1 MYNSPDHQQPLP
13 PPPPAPA
20 PYYAN
25 PPPSYPPSAAIAQ
38 PQASTLTDKARM
50 AGIGIL
56 ASGGL
61 ILIAAL
67 SKAWFTAG
75 GGSRGGG
82 VGLLGLEKCRRGMCE
97 TATWFDLK
105 NIPSQIPIF
114 ATVALIASLVA
125 VAFLIH
131 TGVMLLQ
138 NRVQAVKLKWLSQ
151 VLGLTSFGM
160 VAFVFSLSVG
170 DWSRGLSMGWSTFV
184 GLGGLIGASVVTA
197 VMVRP
202 LTARSE
208 S

>member
-13 PPPPAPA
+13 PPPPTPA

-25 PPPSYPPSAAIAQ
+25 PPPSYPPAAAVAT
-38 PQASTLTDKARM
+38 PQTQTTADKARM

-56 ASGGL
+56 LSGGL

-67 SKAWFTAG
+67 SKAWFTAST
-75 GGSRGGG
+75 GSRGGG
-82 VGLLGLEKCRRGMCE
+82 VGLLGLEKCRKAMCE

-105 NIPSQIPIF
+105 NIPTQIPIF
-114 ATVALIASLVA
+114 ATVALIASLAA

-131 TGVMLLQ
+131 TGIVLLQ
-138 NRVQAVKLKWLSQ
+138 NRVEAVKLKWLSQ

-160 VAFVFSLSVG
+160 VAFVFSLSIG

-184 GLGGLIGASVVTA
+184 GIGGLIAASVVTA
-197 VMVRP
+197 TMVRP
-202 LTARSE
+202 LTARS
-208 S
+208 